1 MLVLLAGGG
10 SVGRHMA
17 SRLAGSG
24 HEVRIID
31 KTAAVVES
39 RSKEATFGVSWIF
52 GDACDVGVLSA
63 AGAREADVF
72 ASVTGDDEDNL
83 VISLLAKQEFGVP
96 RVIARVNNPRNEW
109 LFTEMWGVDFAVST
123 PQLLSALVEEAVSVG
138 ALVQLLSLQRG
149 RANISEVTLTADS
162 PAVGRQ
168 ISETGMPREAAVV
181 AVIRAGHVLVP
192 APDMVLLAG
201 DETIVLL
208 TGSAEDEHAVRHALL
223 SPTVEGK

>member
-1 MLVLLAGGG
+1 MLVLIAGGG

-17 SRLAGSG
+17 SRLASSG

-31 KTAAVVES
+31 KSATVVET
-39 RSKEATFGVSWIF
+39 RSPEAPVGVRWIF

-109 LFTEMWGVDFAVST
+109 LFTDMWGIDFAVST

-149 RANISEVTLTADS
+149 RANLSEVTLTNES
-162 PAVGRQ
+162 PAVGKR
-168 ISETGMPREAAVV
+168 ISETALPREAAVV
-181 AVIRAGHVLVP
+181 AIIRAGHVLVP
-192 APDMVLLAG
+192 APDMILLEG

-208 TGSAEDEHAVRHALL
+208 TGSTEDEDGVRTAL
-223 SPTVEGK
+223 VGKAN